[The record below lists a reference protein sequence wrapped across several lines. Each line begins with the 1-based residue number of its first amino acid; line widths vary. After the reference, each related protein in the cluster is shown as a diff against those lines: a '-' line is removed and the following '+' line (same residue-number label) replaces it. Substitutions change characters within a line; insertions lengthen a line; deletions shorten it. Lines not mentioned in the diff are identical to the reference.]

1 MIQRFLT
8 TTMAVVCCVSMCS
21 LSAAQ
26 VTSTGH
32 ASPISKPGG
41 YASTELQTIYNMSI
55 GTGYSV
61 NSVNSNLLAGARAR
75 NINVGQ
81 SQMRGPASVGPRL
94 GLGVGASVAGKPF
107 QSFSPSPT
115 VSPYL
120 NLFRE
125 DREGGGDL
133 NYNTLVR
140 PQLQQQQFNQQ
151 VQRQNMELQRRLQAI
166 SAQSDFNPR
175 GSESQYPTGH
185 QTVFRYYGRFYPAMN
200 ARYRR

>member
-1 MIQRFLT
+1 MIKRCLQALL
-8 TTMAVVCCVSMCS
+8 AVATATSMCS
-21 LSAAQ
+21 VSAAQ
-26 VTSTGH
+26 ISASGT

-41 YASTELQTIYNMSI
+41 YASSELQRIYTQSI
-55 GTGYSV
+55 GSGYTAS
-61 NSVNSNLLAGARAR
+61 SMNSNSLAGARVN

-81 SQMRGPASVGPRL
+81 RTSPASVGPRL
-94 GLGVGASVAGKPF
+94 GLGVGPSVAGKPF

-140 PQLQQQQFNQQ
+140 PMLQQQSFNEQ
-151 VQRQNMELQRRLQAI
+151 VQRQNIEMQRRLQAI
-166 SAQSDFNPR
+166 SAQADFNPR
-175 GSESQYPTGH
+175 GSESQMPTGH
-185 QTVFRYYGRFYPAMN
+185 QTVYRYYGRFYPAMN